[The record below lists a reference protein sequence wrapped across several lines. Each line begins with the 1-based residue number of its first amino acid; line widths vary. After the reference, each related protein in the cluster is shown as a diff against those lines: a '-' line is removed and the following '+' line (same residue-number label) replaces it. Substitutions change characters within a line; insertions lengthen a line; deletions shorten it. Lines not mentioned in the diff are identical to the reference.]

1 MGSKCFV
8 LYPEANGI
16 IYLLTAMTLQRK
28 RGLHPNRSPERQNIN
43 YENSLILFFVRQ
55 PLHGNLYTHSFF
67 YKTGIHI
74 VTVDFIF
81 SHDRN

>member
-1 MGSKCFV
+1 MDSNCFV
-8 LYPEANGI
+8 LCNKI
-16 IYLLTAMTLQRK
+16 VYLLTTRTLQQK
-28 RGLHPNRSPERQNIN
+28 MGLHPNRSPERQNIN

-67 YKTGIHI
+67 YKTGIHV

-81 SHDRN
+81 SRDMN